1 MVKRTQ
7 HSQGWHELQQLS
19 KKTHIEETS
28 MARLLLSCI
37 GQGILFTLGFF
48 SFIGIIAYFN

>member
-19 KKTHIEETS
+19 KKTHIDETS
-28 MARLLLSCI
+28 MAWLLLSRI